1 MITSNYILL
10 SGALPIP
17 AWAII
22 LIVAICNVLLGGI
35 LYVVLKKVI
44 VDAPIENVNS
54 YTPAQMDDEP

>member
-1 MITSNYILL
+1 MMK
-10 SGALPIP
+10 GALPIP

-22 LIVAICNVLLGGI
+22 LIVAICNVLIGGI
-35 LYVVLKKVI
+35 LYFVMKKMI

>member
-1 MITSNYILL
+1 MITSNYVFL

-22 LIVAICNVLLGGI
+22 LIVAICNVLIGGI

-54 YTPAQMDDEP
+54 YTPAQVDDEP